1 MHCASPVAS
10 WAGVSGL
17 PLTPLLPLRL
27 CPIPGPLYTV
37 LMGYKESPVAE
48 ARPRYATMPARLL
61 REFLAAHAGC
71 VAAVAGGPLGV
82 ALCVPSTARPDG
94 APLTTL
100 VGMAEAAEAVGACWS
115 PDLLR
120 RARRSGRAYAAR
132 RRRLLRL
139 GGGASAT
146 GRRTRAAARR
156 HLRQRARSQSA
167 AAALR
172 LAGAAAVV
180 VVALG
185 RVLRPDR
192 APSHAAFLRAHR
204 RARPEERS
212 EGSPCCRCTQA
223 GTPSV

>member
-1 MHCASPVAS
+1 M
-10 WAGVSGL
+10 GRRLGL
-17 PLTPLLPLRL
+17 PLTPVLPLRL

-48 ARPRYATMPARLL
+48 ARARYAAMPARLL

-120 RARRSGRAYAAR
+120 RAAAPVGHMQPDAGAFSVLAEAH
-132 RRRLLRL
+132 RRLDGERVLL
-139 GGGASAT
+139 LDDTYVSG
-146 GRRTRAAARR
+146 
-156 HLRQRARSQSA
+156 ARSQSA